1 MIAAVVTVGSP
12 RAHVAA
18 LLAQGFRR
26 GESSAVA
33 ADLRK
38 LHETA
43 VATVRRATLT
53 LDAATCDRCVA
64 AAERAQSAAMRA
76 PEADRVAVMAHVI
89 RTLLDEAPDAYCA
102 LDRRVRDVC
111 ERRYPSTAAQRDV
124 AALIVEAVDAQV
136 RR

>member
-33 ADLRK
+33 SDLRK

-64 AAERAQSAAMRA
+64 AAERAQPPRCA
-76 PEADRVAVMAHVI
+76 PDVDRVAVMAHVI
-89 RTLLDEAPDAYCA
+89 RELLTDAPEAYCA

-111 ERRYPSTAAQRDV
+111 ERRYPSTAVQRDV

>member
-26 GESSAVA
+26 GESSAIA
-33 ADLRK
+33 ADLRA
-38 LHETA
+38 LRETA

-53 LDAATCDRCVA
+53 LDDATCRRCIA
-64 AAERAQSAAMRA
+64 AAVWAQSAAMRA
-76 PEADRVAVMAHVI
+76 PEDDRVAVMAHVI
-89 RTLLDEAPDAYCA
+89 RELLTDAPESYCA

>member
-64 AAERAQSAAMRA
+64 AAEWAQSAAMRA
-76 PEADRVAVMAHVI
+76 PETDRVAVMAHVI
-89 RTLLDEAPDAYCA
+89 RELLESGPSYCA

-111 ERRYPSTAAQRDV
+111 ERRYPSTAMQRDV